1 MASKVV
7 YEIIITKPARD
18 RFQFEILSYIERNF
32 SLIRAIE
39 IENQL
44 AELLLSL
51 QINPQRG
58 SVEKSIKGKQ
68 SIFRFILFQE
78 TKYLEIKIVY
88 VIDESKNLVQVTDFF
103 LTKMNPAKMR
113 FS

>member
-1 MASKVV
+1 MAIQVG

-51 QINPQRG
+51 KINPQRG
-58 SVEKSIKGKQ
+58 SVEKSIKRKQ
-68 SIFRFILFQE
+68 SIFRFILLRE
-78 TKYLEIKIVY
+78 KKYLEIKIVY

-103 LTKMNPAKMR
+103 LTKMNPSSMR
-113 FS
+113 FN